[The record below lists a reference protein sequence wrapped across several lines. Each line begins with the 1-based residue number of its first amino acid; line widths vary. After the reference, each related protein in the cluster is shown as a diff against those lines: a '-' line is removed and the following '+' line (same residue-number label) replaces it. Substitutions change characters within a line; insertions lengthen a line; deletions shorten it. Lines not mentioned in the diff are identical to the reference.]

1 MTVESLLLVMANPFG
16 EFAITL
22 WLLNGGI
29 ILKWMI
35 MGLVAALVLIGLG
48 FGLTG
53 GNGRDHISHSPEAVR
68 LCEEG
73 TEDLNAFRWKSA
85 VDKLGQ
91 SLELDPTLAEAAI
104 SRAFAFS
111 RLGEKNEAKAEIA
124 LADSLTLAIE
134 NDQRRMLAQLRL
146 SGWGNSHFYGM
157 RDSLLARLVTEVP
170 DNIHVLEAQ
179 AGNAMRS
186 EDPGEV
192 EKAWLRVL
200 EVDPNYASS
209 YNNLGYLE
217 LNRGNYEK
225 AIEYMRK
232 YAFLAPDLANP
243 HDSLGEVLM
252 VLGRYEEAEAE
263 FRTSIKM
270 QPDFYHSLINLGKT
284 YISRGQLKTGLDILE
299 KVRSQ
304 VASSEI
310 EKKVDYD
317 IVSTYLIAGLKEEL
331 GRMTAI
337 YIERY
342 PDDDMAAV
350 YRGMTLAYSGKVEE
364 GRTVLDS
371 CLTVWRKGK
380 DYEHYPKAKRGIDS
394 AAFQF
399 TALLA
404 DVEEDYELA
413 AENWGKAVA
422 VTAESLSFHDQWY
435 HRFRWASSLHA
446 SDRSKEALAII
457 DPVLQVNPRNIN
469 TLVLKVEC
477 HLALQQGEQARQALE
492 QLQWSLSKS
501 DQDFPPRLRSEEL
514 ALQVSA
520 LAVGG

>member
-1 MTVESLLLVMANPFG
+1 M
-16 EFAITL
+16 
-22 WLLNGGI
+22 
-29 ILKWMI
+29 KWMI
-35 MGLVAALVLIGLG
+35 MGLLAALVLIGLG

-53 GNGRDHISHSPEAVR
+53 GNGHDQISHSPEAIR

-73 TEDLNAFRWKSA
+73 TEDLNAFRWHSA
-85 VDKLGQ
+85 VKKLGQ
-91 SLELDPTLAEAAI
+91 CLELDPTLAEASI
-104 SRAFAFS
+104 SRAHAFS
-111 RLGEKNEAKAEIA
+111 RLGEKEKAKAEA
-124 LADSLTLAIE
+124 ARADSLTLVIE

-146 SGWGNSHFYGM
+146 SGWGNSQFYVM
-157 RDSLLARLVTEVP
+157 RDSILARLENEVP
-170 DNIHVLEAQ
+170 DNIYVLEAK
-179 AGNAMRS
+179 AGNAMMS
-186 EDPGEV
+186 GNDDEV

-200 EVDPNYASS
+200 EVDPNYAGS

-252 VLGRYEEAEAE
+252 VIGRYEEAESE

-304 VASSEI
+304 VANSDI
-310 EKKVDYD
+310 QMRVDHD
-317 IVSTYLIAGLKEEL
+317 IVSTYLVAGLHEEL
-331 GRMTAI
+331 GRMIAI
-337 YIERY
+337 YTDRY
-342 PDDDMAAV
+342 PHDENTPI
-350 YRGMTLAYSGKVEE
+350 YRGISMAYSGKVEE
-364 GRTVLDS
+364 GRAVIDS
-371 CLTVWRKGK
+371 ALVVWRKGK
-380 DYEHYPKAKRGIDS
+380 DYEKYPKAKRSIDS

-404 DVEEDYELA
+404 DVVGDHELA
-413 AENWGKAVA
+413 AQNWEKAVT
-422 VTAESLSFHDQWY
+422 VTEGSKSFHDEWY
-435 HRFRWASSLHA
+435 PRFRWASSLHA
-446 SDRSKEALAII
+446 AGQSDKSLEII
-457 DPVLQVNPRNIN
+457 DPVLAVNPRLINI
-469 TLVLKVEC
+469 LVLKVEC
-477 HLALQQGEQARQALE
+477 HLALRQGDKARQALE

-501 DQDFPPRLRSEEL
+501 DIDFPPRLRAEEL